1 MNEDLSIPE
10 KIRAIKK
17 DLRLAMNGVVST
29 LQRNQGLNYKINFG
43 VEIPRLKGI
52 VAKYEKDEELAISL
66 WNDNIRECKMLA
78 IFLLPE
84 ECYSNIIDKWVAEV
98 PYTEIADHLAKEI
111 LCKIPDI
118 AEVSVN
124 WLAKEEGLHS
134 YCGYM
139 TLSNLFRKG
148 MVLSKDKE
156 LLYISQAVK
165 EIKKTNHSP
174 IAKAAYNS
182 LMIYSDSGEEI
193 EERINSA
200 LEAADIITDQD

>member
-1 MNEDLSIPE
+1 MNKNLSLLE
-10 KIRAIKK
+10 NIRAIKK
-17 DLRLAMNGVVST
+17 DLRLSMNGVVST

-52 VAKYEKDEELAISL
+52 AEKYEKNAELSMAL

-84 ECYSNIIDKWVAEV
+84 TCYSDVAGKWVAGV
-98 PYTEIADHLAKEI
+98 PYTEIADHLAREI

-118 AEVSVN
+118 AGKAID
-124 WLAKEEGLHS
+124 WLAIKEGLYS

-148 MVLSKDKE
+148 AALSKDEETRYTE
-156 LLYISQAVK
+156 LALE
-165 EIKKTNHSP
+165 EIKEGRHSP
-174 IAKAAYNS
+174 VAKAAYNS
-182 LMIYSDSGEEI
+182 LLIYSDNRDFTEKKT
-193 EERINSA
+193 RQA
-200 LEAADIITDQD
+200 LEDAGIIID